1 MTDDRRAVADGT
13 RVAALA
19 AVVALLAGPAAA
31 HPHIFI
37 DTGLEVIFDEQGRAT
52 AVRVAWVYDDF
63 YSLMMVEDL
72 KLDADHDGTLTPD
85 EAARLAG
92 FDMAWDADY
101 EGDLFVLLGEAA
113 QKLGRPRDWTA
124 RYEDGRII
132 STHLRMLDVP
142 LAVGA
147 DPLVL
152 QVYDPGFYT
161 AYTILGTPVLSGP
174 GAGGCAVQ
182 VFEPDLTEA
191 DKQLQAMLQEYT
203 ADQSLEQDF
212 PAVGAA
218 YAEEARVT
226 CAKG

>member
-1 MTDDRRAVADGT
+1 MGLRVHDPAMLR
-13 RVAALA
+13 RVACA
-19 AVVALLAGPAAA
+19 AALLAWAAGPAAA

-37 DTGLEVIFDEQGRAT
+37 DTGLEVIFDDQGRAA

-63 YSLMMVEDL
+63 YSLTMIQDL
-72 KLDADHDGTLTPD
+72 QLDADYDGTLTS
-85 EAARLAG
+85 EEEGKLSG
-92 FDMAWDADY
+92 FDMNWDADY
-101 EGDLFVLLGEAA
+101 EGDLYVLVGETPVNM
-113 QKLGRPRDWTA
+113 GRPHDWTA
-124 RYEDGRII
+124 TYQDGRII
-132 STHLRMLDVP
+132 STHVRALEAPVEL
-142 LAVGA
+142 GA
-147 DPLVL
+147 EPLVI

-161 AYTILGTPVLSGP
+161 AYTILGTPVLTHGDD
-174 GAGGCAVQ
+174 CKVE

-226 CAKG
+226 CGS